1 MNKIAK
7 VLSIIFV
14 FSIFSYILI
23 NLCSTMNID
32 VNDYANYLVWFI
44 GLILLYMVLPD
55 RKDSVFQ

>member
-14 FSIFSYILI
+14 FSIFSYILV

-44 GLILLYMVLPD
+44 GLILLYIVLPD

>member
-14 FSIFSYILI
+14 FSIFSYILV

>member
-14 FSIFSYILI
+14 FSIFSYILV

-32 VNDYANYLVWFI
+32 VNDYANYLVWCI
-44 GLILLYMVLPD
+44 GLILLYIVLPD

>member
-44 GLILLYMVLPD
+44 GLILLYIVLPD